1 MIYLAFSGA
10 KSVDWLDNEYIG
22 FWLGVFVLEGR
33 NHLLPLD
40 LSLFLDPK
48 VES

>member
-10 KSVDWLDNEYIG
+10 KSEDWPDNEYIG
-22 FWLGVFVLEGR
+22 FWLGGLVLEGKTIFQ
-33 NHLLPLD
+33 PLD
-40 LSLFLDPK
+40 LPLFLDPK